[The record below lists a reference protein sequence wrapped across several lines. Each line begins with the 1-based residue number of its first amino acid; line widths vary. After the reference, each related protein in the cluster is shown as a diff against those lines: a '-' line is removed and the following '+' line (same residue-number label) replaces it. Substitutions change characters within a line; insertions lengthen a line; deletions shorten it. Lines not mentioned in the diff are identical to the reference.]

1 MNGPR
6 AAGPSDGEGIPTVQN
21 QEGLLIL
28 QPRQHRAAARALA
41 LLPAALAPLCAGAQQ
56 NPPAAGL
63 VVAPEVVVTATRIGE
78 DRFDL
83 PVAIDRVDRN
93 VIHEDKPQVN
103 LSESLNRVPGVVVQ
117 NRQNYAQD
125 LQISSRGFGSRSTF
139 GVRGLRLIA
148 DGIPATMPDGQGQA
162 ATFNLGS
169 ADRVEIMRGPFSS
182 LYGNASGGVIQ
193 VFTADGPP
201 EPTLSGSLSAGSYG
215 TWKLGAQF
223 GGTGGRFNYIG
234 DLSRFRT
241 DGYRDHSSA
250 RRDQLNAK
258 AKVDAQERG
267 ELTLVINSLD
277 QPETQDPLGLV
288 AAQVAQNPRQA
299 GSNAIAFN
307 TRKSIAQTQFG
318 LTYGLDVTASD
329 RIEARAYFGDRQITQ
344 YLAIPLTPQ
353 AQLSP
358 TSSGGVVDLDRS
370 YGGVGLR
377 WTHATRLVDGPFTA
391 SIGLDYDAMDERR
404 KGYINNFGMSGALKR
419 DEDDT
424 VYNTGAY
431 AQAEWQFSSRWI
443 LLAGLRYSRV
453 QFESQDQFI
462 ATGNPDDSGSIRYSR
477 AAPAAGLTF
486 RLSPGVN
493 LYGTVGRGFE
503 TPTFAELAYRSDG
516 TTGLNF
522 ALRPALSLHREI
534 GVKSK
539 LGESMRLNVALFRI
553 DVTDEIVVNTNSGGR
568 STFKNA
574 SRTRRDGFELA
585 WEGRFV
591 HGFEVAIAYTWLD
604 ARFTEPFTTVISTPS
619 VPVTVTAG
627 SRLPGVPENS
637 AYGELIWRYARA
649 GFHAGVE
656 VRYSDKVYVN
666 DPNTEAAPAYT
677 VWSIRAGFEQR
688 ARKWRISE
696 FVRVDNVGDKQYIG
710 SVIVSEAN
718 NRFYEPAP
726 TRNALLGVQASLQF

>member
-1 MNGPR
+1 M
-6 AAGPSDGEGIPTVQN
+6 
-21 QEGLLIL
+21 
-28 QPRQHRAAARALA
+28 ALA
-41 LLPAALAPLCAGAQQ
+41 LLQAVLAPLCAGAQQ
-56 NPPAAGL
+56 SPPTGELAVL
-63 VVAPEVVVTATRIGE
+63 PEVVVTATRIEE
-78 DRFDL
+78 DSFDL
-83 PVAIDRVDRN
+83 PLSIDRVDRG
-93 VIHEDKPQVN
+93 VIREDKPQVN

-125 LQISSRGFGSRSTF
+125 LQVSSRGFGSRSTF

-169 ADRVEIMRGPFSS
+169 ADRIEIMRGPFSS

-201 EPTLSGSLSAGSYG
+201 EPTLSGSLYAGSYD

-223 GGTGGRFNYIG
+223 GGTSGRLNYIG
-234 DLSRFRT
+234 DLSRFQT

-267 ELTLVINSLD
+267 DLTLVVNSLD
-277 QPETQDPLGLV
+277 QPETQDALGLT
-288 AAQVAQNPRQA
+288 AAQVAQNRRQA
-299 GSNAIAFN
+299 GTNAIAFN

-318 LTYGLDVTASD
+318 LAYGLDMTAFD

-344 YLAIPLTPQ
+344 YLAIPLATQ
-353 AQLSP
+353 SAL
-358 TSSGGVVDLDRS
+358 THSGGVVDLDRS

-377 WTHATRLVDGPFTA
+377 WTHATRLVGGPLTA
-391 SIGLDYDAMDERR
+391 SVGLDYDAMDERR
-404 KGYINNFGMSGALKR
+404 KGYINNFGIAGALKR

-431 AQAEWQFSSRWI
+431 AQAEWQFASRWI

-453 QFESQDQFI
+453 QFESQDYFI
-462 ATGNPDDSGSIRYSR
+462 APGNPDDSGSIRYSR
-477 AAPAAGLTF
+477 STPAAGLTF

-503 TPTFAELAYRSDG
+503 TPTFAELAYRADG

-534 GVKSK
+534 GAKSK
-539 LGESMRLNVALFRI
+539 LGESMRLNAALFRI

-574 SRTRRDGFELA
+574 SRTTRDGLELA

-591 HGFEVAIAYTWLD
+591 HGFEAAIAYTWLH
-604 ARFTEPFTTVISTPS
+604 ARFTEPFTTVFSTPS
-619 VPVTVTAG
+619 VPVTVNAG

-637 AYGELIWRYARA
+637 AYGELVWRYARA

-726 TRNALLGVQASLQF
+726 TRNALAGVQASLQF

>member
-1 MNGPR
+1 LVL
-6 AAGPSDGEGIPTVQN
+6 A
-21 QEGLLIL
+21 QEGLLVL
-28 QPRQHRAAARALA
+28 RPQRHWAAAIALA

-56 NPPAAGL
+56 SPPAGELAVL
-63 VVAPEVVVTATRIGE
+63 PEVVVTATRIEE
-78 DRFDL
+78 DSFDL
-83 PVAIDRVDRN
+83 PLSIDRVDRG
-93 VIHEDKPQVN
+93 VIREDKPQVN

-125 LQISSRGFGSRSTF
+125 LQISSRGFGSRATF

-169 ADRVEIMRGPFSS
+169 ADRIEIMRGPFSS

-201 EPTLSGSLSAGSYG
+201 EPTLSGSLYAGSYD
-215 TWKLGAQF
+215 TWKLAAQF
-223 GGTGGRFNYIG
+223 GGTSGRLNYIG
-234 DLSRFRT
+234 DLSRFQT
-241 DGYRDHSSA
+241 DGYRDHSWA

-258 AKVDAQERG
+258 AKVDTQERG
-267 ELTLVINSLD
+267 VLTLVVNSLD
-277 QPETQDPLGLV
+277 QPETQDPLGLT
-288 AAQVAQNPRQA
+288 AAQVAQDPRQA
-299 GSNAIAFN
+299 GTNAIAFN

-318 LTYGLDVTASD
+318 LTYGLDVTAFD
-329 RIEARAYFGDRQITQ
+329 RIEARAYFGDRQVTQ
-344 YLAIPLTPQ
+344 YLAIPLVNQGAATH
-353 AQLSP
+353 
-358 TSSGGVVDLDRS
+358 SGGVVDLDRG

-377 WTHATRLVDGPFTA
+377 WTHATRLAGSPLTA
-391 SIGLDYDAMDERR
+391 SVGLDYDAMDERR
-404 KGYINNFGMSGALKR
+404 KGYINNFGISGALKR

-431 AQAEWQFSSRWI
+431 AQAEWQFAPRWI

-453 QFESQDQFI
+453 QFESQDYFI
-462 ATGNPDDSGSIRYSR
+462 VAPDNPDDSGSIRYSR
-477 AAPAAGLTF
+477 STPAAGLTF
-486 RLSPGVN
+486 RLTPNVN
-493 LYGTVGRGFE
+493 LYGNVGRGFE
-503 TPTFAELAYRSDG
+503 TPTFAELAYRADG
-516 TTGLNF
+516 TSGLNF
-522 ALRPALSLHREI
+522 ELRPALSVHREI
-534 GVKSK
+534 GAKSK

-591 HGFEVAIAYTWLD
+591 HGFESAIAYTWLD
-604 ARFTEPFTTVISTPS
+604 ARFTEPFTTVIGAPS
-619 VPVTVTAG
+619 VPITVNAG
-627 SRLPGVPENS
+627 NRLPGVPENS
-637 AYGELIWRYARA
+637 AYGELVWRHARA
-649 GFHAGVE
+649 GFHAGAE

-677 VWSIRAGFEQR
+677 VWSLRAGFEQR
-688 ARKWRISE
+688 GRNWRISE
-696 FVRVDNVGDKQYIG
+696 FARVDNVGDKQYIG

-718 NRFYEPAP
+718 SRFYEPAP
-726 TRNALLGVQASLQF
+726 TRNALVGVQASLQF